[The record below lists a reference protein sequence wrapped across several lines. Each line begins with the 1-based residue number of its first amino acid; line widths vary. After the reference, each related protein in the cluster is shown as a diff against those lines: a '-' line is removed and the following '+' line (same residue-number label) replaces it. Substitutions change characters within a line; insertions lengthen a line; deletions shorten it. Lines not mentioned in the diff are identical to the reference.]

1 MFNCKFCTRECKS
14 KRSVVSH
21 ERLCIQNTNKASTPF
36 QNLDFQRTKNCNNQ
50 FMRGSQTE
58 KTKET
63 KQKIRDKAKGK
74 KLSDVTKLKLSEAAK
89 KNGLGGITQSRWIH
103 YQGKTLGSS
112 YELCLAEDLDKH
124 NIKWDTCSRFTYID
138 PYGKL
143 RTYTPDIYLIDYD
156 VYLDPKNDFLIK
168 EINPALGFNDC
179 EKIKLVEQQND
190 ITVHVLN
197 KEQLTWTYIK
207 TLL

>member
-1 MFNCKFCTRECKS
+1 MTNS
-14 KRSVVSH
+14 KVILTA
-21 ERLCIQNTNKASTPF
+21 E
-36 QNLDFQRTKNCNNQ
+36 QRDDLISCMWDGYKDIH
-50 FMRGSQTE
+50 G
-58 KTKET
+58 
-63 KQKIRDKAKGK
+63 IRP
-74 KLSDVTKLKLSEAAK
+74 
-89 KNGLGGITQSRWIH
+89 RW
-103 YQGKTLGSS
+103 
-112 YELCLAEDLDKH
+112 
-124 NIKWDTCSRFTYID
+124 
-138 PYGKL
+138 
-143 RTYTPDIYLIDYD
+143 IDYD